1 MKKYSILAL
10 TFLFAM
16 PSFVWAV
23 TTGTAVSPT
32 SSAISSNTSGQV
44 FSATLRKG
52 VSSADVSTLQT
63 MLKTSPAIYPS
74 GLVTGYYGSI
84 TETAVKKL
92 QEKYGLP
99 QTGVVDSATQA
110 VLYPNPYTTDVKITV
125 IAPNGGESWTAGSA
139 QKILWKS
146 TISPIP
152 TPISMPVPEPTPVI
166 MNNTSA
172 SGGGAVSGSAS
183 GSSETA
189 VKVKSISSTVM
200 PTPFFNYASI
210 DLTRDSNPSYS
221 YHIGS
226 VNLYESQY
234 SWSVPKNIPE
244 ASDYRVRISIGNN
257 VPCMYTN
264 DVQMMKS
271 GGVSAPTTSIARPI
285 CAMPMIASSF
295 ASDSSDNVFSIK
307 GGSSVNAEALR
318 AQIAEIKAM
327 IEKLSAR
334 IADIESKLEGM

>member
-1 MKKYSILAL
+1 MKKYIVFALVFVFALPSL
-10 TFLFAM
+10 TF
-16 PSFVWAV
+16 AV
-23 TTGTAVSPT
+23 TGST
-32 SSAISSNTSGQV
+32 SSSQASSGQV
-44 FSATLRKG
+44 FTSTLQKG

-63 MLKTSPAIYPS
+63 MLKTSPAIYPA
-74 GLVTGYYGSI
+74 GLVTGYYGPA

-92 QEKYGLP
+92 QAKYSLP

-110 VLYPNPYTTDVKITV
+110 ILYPNPYTTDVNITV
-125 IAPNGGESWTAGSA
+125 MAPNGGESWTAGSV

-146 TISPIP
+146 TISPM
-152 TPISMPVPEPTPVI
+152 PISSEVPAPMPTPVM
-166 MNNTSA
+166 MNGTSA
-172 SGGGAVSGSAS
+172 SGVGGGSSGAVGANMIVSKKITTDAGV
-183 GSSETA
+183 TA
-189 VKVKSISSTVM
+189 M
-200 PTPFFNYASI
+200 PPFFNYASI
-210 DLTRDSNPSYS
+210 DLTRDSNSSYA

-234 SWSVPKNIPE
+234 SWVVPKNIPE
-244 ASDYRVRISIGNN
+244 ASDYRVRISLGNN

-264 DVQMMKS
+264 DVQMMKA
-271 GGVSAPTTSIARPI
+271 GTAVSSAIARPV
-285 CAMPMIASSF
+285 CATPMIASSF

-334 IADIESKLEGM
+334 IAEIELKLEGM

>member
-32 SSAISSNTSGQV
+32 SSAIPPNTSGQV
-44 FSATLRKG
+44 FSVTLRKG

-99 QTGVVDSATQA
+99 QTGIVDSATQA
-110 VLYPNPYTTDVKITV
+110 VLYPNPYTTDVKIIV
-125 IAPNGGESWTAGSA
+125 IAPNGGESWTAGSV

-146 TISPIP
+146 TISPISV
-152 TPISMPVPEPTPVI
+152 TVPPTPVPMSPTI
-166 MNNTSA
+166 MMKSA
-172 SGGGAVSGSAS
+172 SVSG
-183 GSSETA
+183 G
-189 VKVKSISSTVM
+189 STVASSVGS
-200 PTPFFNYASI
+200 PVGVIAIPPFFNYASI

-234 SWSVPKNIPE
+234 SWSVPKNVPE
-244 ASDYRVRISIGNN
+244 ASDYRVRISLGNN

-264 DVQMMKS
+264 DVQMMKA
-271 GGVSAPTTSIARPI
+271 GVSAPTSIARPI

-295 ASDSSDNVFSIK
+295 AGDSSDNVFSIK
-307 GGSSVNAEALR
+307 GGSSVNVEALR
-318 AQIAEIKAM
+318 AQIAEIKAV
-327 IEKLSAR
+327 IEKLLAQ
-334 IADIESKLEGM
+334 IADIESKLEGL